1 MIKATSF
8 GNITRFDLSR
18 TILGREVYR
27 TTAYYVDGL
36 MIDTGSAHSANELL
50 DHLNS
55 MPMHMIINTHSH
67 EDHIGANK
75 TIQKHFPGIPIFA
88 HPLAVEYIQDPAH
101 NLKLHLY
108 RRIVWGSP
116 GPSVVKPVR
125 NDQLIVSGKYRF
137 QVIFT
142 PGHTDDHICL
152 YEPDQQWIFTGD
164 LYVGGRDRAIR
175 AGSNIWQIIE
185 SLKKISSLP
194 LKGMYPN
201 SARVRLD
208 PINELNRKISYLEMV
223 GEKILTLSDQ
233 GWSESK
239 ISREIFGNAM
249 LIEMITLGHLSR
261 RNLVRSYLYNKPG

>member
-1 MIKATSF
+1 MIKVTSF

-18 TILGREVYR
+18 TIYGHEVYR

-36 MIDTGSAHSANELL
+36 MIDTGSAHTAYELL
-50 DHLNS
+50 DYLQT
-55 MPMHMIINTHSH
+55 MPIHMIINTHSH
-67 EDHIGANK
+67 EDHIGANN
-75 TIQKHFPGIPIFA
+75 TLQNHFPRIPILA
-88 HPLAVEYIQDPAH
+88 HPLAMGNIQDPSH

-116 GPSVVKPVR
+116 GPSNVQPIR
-125 NDQLIVSGKYRF
+125 NDQIIVSGNYRF

-142 PGHTDDHICL
+142 PGHTADHICL

-194 LKGMYPN
+194 LQGMYPS
-201 SARVRLD
+201 SARVPSD
-208 PINELNRKISYLEMV
+208 PASELHRKISYLEMI
-223 GEKILTLSDQ
+223 GKKILALSDQ
-233 GWSESK
+233 GWSERK
-239 ISREIFGNAM
+239 ISQELFGNAM
-249 LIEMITLGHLSR
+249 WIEIITFGHLSR
-261 RNLVRSYLYNKPG
+261 HNLVRSYLNNKPG